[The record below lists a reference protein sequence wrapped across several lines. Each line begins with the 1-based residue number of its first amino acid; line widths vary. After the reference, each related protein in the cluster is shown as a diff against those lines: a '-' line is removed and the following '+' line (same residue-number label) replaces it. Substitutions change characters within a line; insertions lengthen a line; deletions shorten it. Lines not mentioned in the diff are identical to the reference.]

1 MLFFL
6 KDAVFICEGCW
17 NKAPRPGGFS
27 HRRLPSHS
35 PGAWESQIKA
45 RAGLAPAEGALSLAQ
60 SWSPSPSVSRDL
72 PSVCFWV
79 LIPASKAISHIGLR
93 LTLKTPFYLN
103 HLLKGPISQSI
114 FHSEVPGGLRAST
127 RGLEGP
133 GSAYNSCQ
141 PERMRLVLPRGRP
154 NTSQGQ
160 AVWGGLLWPHRLLS
174 PQPELCRGLRPAPPC
189 VERPGHVGLGSSHQL
204 QYILLPSRPLIP
216 TGDVR
221 SWPRPVL
228 IGASCSTCVTY
239 TTNRTGQMIPGYL
252 DILALLCPATVP
264 KPEL

>member
-1 MLFFL
+1 MRGLL
-6 KDAVFICEGCW
+6 EQSAT
-17 NKAPRPGGFS
+17 
-27 HRRLPSHS
+27 
-35 PGAWESQIKA
+35 A
-45 RAGLAPAEGALSLAQ
+45 RGLQPQTSALSQ
-60 SWSPSPSVSRDL
+60 SWSLGVPGQGEGRAGSCGGSSLLGSELVAFSLVSRDL

-160 AVWGGLLWPHRLLS
+160 AVWGGLLWPHLLLS